1 MNRRQLAWF
10 MTMAMLTLLAI
21 VSAPAFP
28 QEQPQDPASAATAQD
43 PIGAEDQPDAS
54 TVETILREQEQ
65 LLSGEQFSYDP
76 NGRRDPFRNLSEIFG
91 KTAGGKR
98 PPGVAGMLVAEID
111 LTGIVKDSRGGNR
124 ALLMGSDNKGYFLG
138 VGDRVYDGTLIAID
152 PRLGTVTFRQKIN
165 DPRIIKPFRDVTKSL
180 VPLNEESADD

>member
-1 MNRRQLAWF
+1 MTRRKYAWF
-10 MTMAMLTLLAI
+10 MAMAMLTLLVV

-28 QEQPQDPASAATAQD
+28 WQQEQPEATEEGTLEAT
-43 PIGAEDQPDAS
+43 PSPSGA
-54 TVETILREQEQ
+54 TVEKILQEQEE
-65 LLSGEQFSYDP
+65 LLSGEHFSYDP
-76 NGRRDPFRNLSEIFG
+76 AGRRDPFRSLFESLRVS
-91 KTAGGKR
+91 KTGKR
-98 PPGVAGMLVAEID
+98 PQGVAGMLVAEID
-111 LTGIVKDSRGGNR
+111 LTGIVKDPRGGNR